1 MVKPYR
7 IHMQTCNSQVM
18 IYINKYKHAHT
29 IYILL
34 YILLFIYGNQGY
46 IYIVIK

>member
-29 IYILL
+29 IYIYYCIYCYLYMVIKNI
-34 YILLFIYGNQGY
+34 YIL
-46 IYIVIK
+46 

>member
-29 IYILL
+29 ISVYYCIYDYL
-34 YILLFIYGNQGY
+34 YMVIKNIY
-46 IYIVIK
+46 IYCN